1 MRRLRVIPCGHPAAS
16 FKQFFKQLLKQ
27 PTAALSSGARRSLEF
42 HDSVADKDIIGAER
56 NIA

>member
-1 MRRLRVIPCGHPAAS
+1 MRVIPCGYRAAS

-42 HDSVADKDIIGAER
+42 HDSVADKDIIGGER